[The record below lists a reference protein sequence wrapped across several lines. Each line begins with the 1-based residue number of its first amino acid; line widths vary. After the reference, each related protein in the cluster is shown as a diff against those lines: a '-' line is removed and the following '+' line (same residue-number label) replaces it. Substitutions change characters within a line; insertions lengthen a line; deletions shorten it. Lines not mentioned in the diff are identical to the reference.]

1 MARFVETGIE
11 GVILVEPEVHRDER
25 GFLLE
30 TYHAAAYRDG
40 GIPETFVQD
49 NHSRSAKGTLRGLHG
64 QFPRAQG
71 KLVRA
76 VEGEI
81 YDVAVDV
88 RRGSPTF
95 GRFYAATLSADNFC
109 QLYIPPGMVHGF
121 CVTSDV
127 AQVEYKCTGFYRR
140 EEEFS
145 IAWAPGADCAGAF
158 MQRARQKASRA
169 SRVPAGRA
177 SSRDRPGT
185 SATGRACHRRSRDPD
200 RIDPA
205 RSAPGSSRGS
215 RRCPAA

>member
-1 MARFVETGIE
+1 M
-11 GVILVEPEVHRDER
+11 
-25 GFLLE
+25 
-30 TYHAAAYRDG
+30 
-40 GIPETFVQD
+40 
-49 NHSRSAKGTLRGLHG
+49 
-64 QFPRAQG
+64 
-71 KLVRA
+71 RA

-145 IAWAPGADCAGAF
+145 IAWD
-158 MQRARQKASRA
+158 
-169 SRVPAGRA
+169 
-177 SSRDRPGT
+177 
-185 SATGRACHRRSRDPD
+185 DPD
-200 RIDPA
+200 IGIPWPVERPTLSEKDRRAPRLRDAEAHLIDY
-205 RSAPGSSRGS
+205 GSG
-215 RRCPAA
+215 